1 MSFATRK
8 PQTKAEN
15 DANARTLRALV
26 KQPENKTCADC
37 KQNDTRWASWNLG
50 CFLCI
55 RCSGIHRSMGTHISR
70 VKSIDLDMWTQEQM
84 NSILK
89 WGNRRANLYWEAHLK
104 PGHIPPDSRI
114 ESFIRSKYESRRWAL
129 RVPIPADPAVLEGRG
144 AAATAAPTPAAAPV
158 STPASVAATAPA
170 PTRARSALEDLL
182 GDDAPAAPAPT
193 TVSVAP
199 TAPTTTQATA
209 APAATPAA
217 APTSSSRGGGLFD
230 LDWDEPAPVRT
241 AQPAVPS
248 SGMRKDDI
256 MSLFTAPP
264 PPPPA
269 PSGLFDSF
277 ATARP
282 STEAQPPAQTD
293 LFGSAPFSS
302 TTTTTTT
309 TTTSQATSRQPPT
322 SVDIFHTQDVWNT
335 GPAKQPPSDAFA
347 DIWGDFK

>member
-84 NSILK
+84 SSILK

-129 RVPIPADPAVLEGRG
+129 RGPIPADPAVLEGGG
-144 AAATAAPTPAAAPV
+144 ATTTATPAQAAAPV
-158 STPASVAATAPA
+158 SNPASAATSAPA
-170 PTRARSALEDLL
+170 PTRTRSALDDLL
-182 GDDAPAAPAPT
+182 GDDPPAAPAPT

-199 TAPTTTQATA
+199 TAPTTAQAAA
-209 APAATPAA
+209 APAATS
-217 APTSSSRGGGLFD
+217 APSNRGGGLFY
-230 LDWDEPAPVRT
+230 LDWDEPAPVRP
-241 AQPAVPS
+241 AQPAAPS
-248 SGMRKDDI
+248 SGIRKDDI
-256 MSLFTAPP
+256 MSLFSAP

-277 ATARP
+277 ATAQT
-282 STEAQPPAQTD
+282 STEAQPPAQPD

-302 TTTTTTT
+302 TTTATA
-309 TTTSQATSRQPPT
+309 TSQATSRPPPA
-322 SVDIFHTQDVWNT
+322 SADIFHTQDVWST